1 MGFAYKITDQQAVHF
16 ITCTV
21 AQWVDVFTRREY
33 ADIVIDSIKFCQK
46 NKGFCVFGWVIMSN
60 HVHMIC
66 SCRQGFELS
75 DVLRDFKK
83 FTSTAIVDAIEA
95 NKRESRKS
103 WMLWLFKQKDEILF
117 WQPGNHPE
125 EIRTREFFRQK
136 LDYIHNNPVRAG
148 VVDKAEEYNYSSAR
162 NFFGIKG
169 LIELTHFE

>member
-21 AQWVDVFTRREY
+21 AQWVDVFTRTEY
-33 ADIVIDSIKFCQK
+33 ADIVIDSIKFCQ
-46 NKGFCVFGWVIMSN
+46 NKKGLYVYGWVIMSN
-60 HVHMIC
+60 HLHMIC
-66 SCRQGFELS
+66 SSPEGIGLS
-75 DVLRDFKK
+75 DTLRDFKK
-83 FTSTAIVDAIEA
+83 FTSTAVVMAIEK

-103 WMLWLFKQKDEILF
+103 WLMWLLKQKDDILF

-125 EIRTREFFRQK
+125 EIRTREFFQQK

-148 VVDKAEEYNYSSAR
+148 WVDKAEDYRYSSAR
-162 NFFGIKG
+162 DFYGING

>member
-21 AQWVDVFTRREY
+21 AQWIDVFTRREY
-33 ADIVIDSIKFCQK
+33 ADIIIDSIKFCQE
-46 NKGFCVFGWVIMSN
+46 NKGLCVFGWVIMSN
-60 HVHMIC
+60 HLHMIC

-75 DVLRDFKK
+75 NALRDFKK
-83 FTSTAIVDAIEA
+83 FTSVEVVGAIEE
-95 NKRESRKS
+95 NKRESRRN
-103 WMLWLFKQKDEILF
+103 WMLWLLKQKDEILF

-125 EIRTREFFRQK
+125 EIKTRDFFQQK

-148 VVDKAEEYNYSSAR
+148 IVDKAEEYKYSSAR
-162 NFFGIKG
+162 DFYGIKG